1 MNTRTALTDTTD
13 TNTLSLHA
21 ASGTRQ
27 LLRVRVDT
35 DTRFSHT
42 IKSRKLYT
50 DEGQMERKG
59 QFSLIGKTAFVR
71 KKRNKFYVT
80 YQCRTK
86 TVLFTMEVKKE
97 RSELWKQKNIL
108 IWI

>member
-1 MNTRTALTDTTD
+1 MYVCMYVCKTLYYMNTRTALTDTTD

-42 IKSRKLYT
+42 IKSRNLYT
-50 DEGQMERKG
+50 VYYGSKERM
-59 QFSLIGKTAFVR
+59 FR
-71 KKRNKFYVT
+71 
-80 YQCRTK
+80 
-86 TVLFTMEVKKE
+86 TMETKE
-97 RSELWKQKNIL
+97 NFEF
-108 IWI
+108 

>member
-35 DTRFSHT
+35 DTRF
-42 IKSRKLYT
+42 KLYDDECDRTPVYTTRARHT
-50 DEGQMERKG
+50 DSPSERRILNYG
-59 QFSLIGKTAFVR
+59 D
-71 KKRNKFYVT
+71 KKKCCDFLK
-80 YQCRTK
+80 QLC
-86 TVLFTMEVKKE
+86 TV
-97 RSELWKQKNIL
+97 
-108 IWI
+108 